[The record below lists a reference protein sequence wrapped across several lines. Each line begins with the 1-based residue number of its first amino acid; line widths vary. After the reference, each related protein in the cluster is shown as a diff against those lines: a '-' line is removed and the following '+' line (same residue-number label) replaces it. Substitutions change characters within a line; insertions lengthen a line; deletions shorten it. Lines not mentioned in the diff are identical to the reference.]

1 MNLYVL
7 VEGKQTERRLYP
19 SWLSFIVPSL
29 VKVDSL
35 SQLQGSHYYLISG
48 EGYPRMIDIT
58 LVNALRDIS
67 ENKEITNFWVIMDSE
82 GFSPQERVDLVK
94 TEILKSGID
103 ISHCKVEVIIQN
115 PCIETWGLGNKLIIS
130 KNRLHG
136 DIVDYYA
143 HYNVNDYDPEMMK
156 HPDEYTGSI
165 AKYHES
171 YLKSMLSLRNA
182 TYTKKNPAAL
192 MDESYL
198 NQLITRSND
207 GSNHLSSFLRF
218 YQCALGLCPPSD
230 LHQQDV
236 LGDS

>member
-29 VKVDSL
+29 VKVESL

-58 LVNALRDIS
+58 LVNALKDIS
-67 ENKEITNFWVIMDSE
+67 ENKEITNFWVVMDSE
-82 GFSPQERVDLVK
+82 GFSPQDRMDFVK
-94 TEILKSGID
+94 SEILKSGID
-103 ISHCKVEVIIQN
+103 ISHCKVEVLIQD
-115 PCIETWGLGNKLIIS
+115 PCIETWGLGNKVIIS
-130 KNRLHG
+130 KNKIQG
-136 DIVDYYA
+136 DFADYYN
-143 HYNVNDYDPEMMK
+143 HYNVNDLDPEMMK
-156 HPDEYTGSI
+156 HPPEYSGSI

-182 TYTKKNPAAL
+182 TYTKKNPVAL
-192 MDESYL
+192 MEESYL
-198 NQLITRSND
+198 NQLISRSND
-207 GSNHLSSFLRF
+207 GSNHLSSFSRF
-218 YQCALGLCPPSD
+218 YQSALNLCPPLD
-230 LHQQDV
+230 LLQQDA